1 VTTSTL
7 VGGLAREQLLDPPA
21 PNVRVAGLRR
31 EALLDPPPPNLRVG
45 RLVRESLVAGT
56 ANTFVRSAALVR
68 EVLLRSPQAVFGGL
82 AREALLQPV
91 PPYVFVSGMIREVL
105 LGQGSARRPR
115 PVLFI
120 VT

>member
-1 VTTSTL
+1 MTTPTF
-7 VGGLAREQLLDPPA
+7 VGGLAREQLLQLPA
-21 PNVRVAGLRR
+21 PNVRIAGARR
-31 EALLDPPPPNLRVG
+31 EALLGLPAPNLRVG
-45 RLVRESLVAGT
+45 KLVREALVAGT

-68 EVLLRSPQAVFGGL
+68 EVLLHSPQAVFGGL

-91 PPYVFVSGMIREVL
+91 PPYVFVSGVIREVL